1 MPTMHVELAGL
12 QGGLVQHQV
21 CVVRQLQHSRLEPV
35 GLVVLT
41 RAERQLVHVLQAH
54 RQQVALKH
62 HTHLIHSVLILQNNF
77 KSASRK
83 LFNFTKYTLF
93 SKWTSTFIKIS
104 EKTFSPV
111 KKCCFT
117 FQAFFTFM

>member
-1 MPTMHVELAGL
+1 MPTMDVELAGL

-62 HTHLIHSVLILQNNF
+62 HTHLIHSVYKLQNNF
-77 KSASRK
+77 KSERRNYLILSNTLSFQNGHLLLSRSVKK
-83 LFNFTKYTLF
+83 LF
-93 SKWTSTFIKIS
+93 
-104 EKTFSPV
+104 
-111 KKCCFT
+111 C
-117 FQAFFTFM
+117 Q